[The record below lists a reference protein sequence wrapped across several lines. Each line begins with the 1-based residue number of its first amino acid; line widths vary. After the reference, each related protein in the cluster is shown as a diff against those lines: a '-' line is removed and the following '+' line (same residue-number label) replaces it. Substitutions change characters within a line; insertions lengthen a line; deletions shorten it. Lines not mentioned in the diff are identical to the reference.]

1 MLVRDLRIAVNE
13 LLSAK
18 AHDPQIR
25 GRIET
30 CVNKE
35 SVKLYI
41 IKKEEIQEVITVD
54 QTIVTRRV
62 VNKKDVEC

>member
-1 MLVRDLRIAVNE
+1 MLVRNLRIAVNE
-13 LLSAK
+13 LLIAK
-18 AHDPQIR
+18 DHDPQIR

-41 IKKEEIQEVITVD
+41 IKKEEIQEVVTVD
-54 QTIVTRRV
+54 KTIVTRRV
-62 VNKKDVEC
+62 VNKEEK